1 MVIRGV
7 SMSQDK
13 SLAVSLG
20 LAAGIVYLGVHAVM
34 GQHGLLAFVDLQA
47 QEAALQQD
55 LERLSAEREVLQDR
69 VERLRG
75 EADADYVDERARI
88 ALGAAHGQEILFVRA
103 TP

>member
-1 MVIRGV
+1 
-7 SMSQDK
+7 MSQDK

-47 QEAALQQD
+47 QEAALQRD
-55 LERLSAEREVLQDR
+55 LDRLSGERAYLEDR
-69 VERLRG
+69 VARLRG
-75 EADADYVDERARI
+75 EADADYVDERTRA
-88 ALGAAHGQEILFVRA
+88 ALGAAHSQEMLFVRA

>member
-1 MVIRGV
+1 
-7 SMSQDK
+7 MSQDK

-55 LERLSAEREVLQDR
+55 LDRLNARRASLEDR
-69 VERLRG
+69 VARLRG
-75 EADADYVDERARI
+75 EADADYVDERARE
-88 ALGAAHGQEILFVRA
+88 ALGAARNGELLFVRA